1 MTKED
6 QLPITEYTFEETI
19 SALKA
24 ALAAFEKEYFAP
36 TKAARRRSRKVSRNL
51 EKLLQQYRRVTLANE
66 KEE

>member
-6 QLPITEYTFEETI
+6 QKPITEYTFEETL

-24 ALAAFEKEYFAP
+24 ALAAF
-36 TKAARRRSRKVSRNL
+36 TKDYRATSAAGKARARKASITL
-51 EKLLQQYRRVTLANE
+51 DKLCKQYRRVTLANE